1 MGKKTKHDATWIEE
15 LPLYVLEDILQK
27 ELAKLSIEEVTA
39 LIEEA
44 EKKYGKSLVDI
55 GLELSCSE
63 ELSQQEREEIY
74 ETLKR
79 YMRAKN
85 VDFKFD

>member
-1 MGKKTKHDATWIEE
+1 MGKKTKHDPSWIDKI
-15 LPLYVLEDILQK
+15 PLYVLEEILQK
-27 ELAKLSIEEVTA
+27 ELSKLSCKEIEDM
-39 LIEEA
+39 IEEA
-44 EKKYGKSLVDI
+44 EKTYGNSFIDI

-63 ELSQQEREEIY
+63 DLSQQEREDVY

>member
-1 MGKKTKHDATWIEE
+1 MGKKTEHDPSWIDKI
-15 LPLYVLEDILQK
+15 PLYVLEDILQK
-27 ELAKLSIEEVTA
+27 EFAKLSIEELTA
-39 LIEEA
+39 LAEEA

-74 ETLKR
+74 EILKR

-85 VDFKFD
+85 VDFKYN

>member
-1 MGKKTKHDATWIEE
+1 MGKKTEHDPSWIDKI
-15 LPLYVLEDILQK
+15 PRYVLEDILQK
-27 ELAKLSIEEVTA
+27 EFAKLSIEELTA
-39 LIEEA
+39 LAEEA

-74 ETLKR
+74 ETLKH